1 MGMVMNIGDFLMKI
15 KMMVWLNNERDVLG
29 VPGVMFSS
37 TVIEQCWDGGVLA
50 KPTGFQFLFYFFIT
64 Q

>member
-15 KMMVWLNNERDVLG
+15 KMMLWLNNERDVLG

-37 TVIEQCWDGGVLA
+37 TVIEQCWAGEALA
-50 KPTGFQFLFYFFIT
+50 QPTTLTLFT
-64 Q
+64 RSAK